1 MDDRPTHSTGAQSR
15 PELAERAIGIFDSGV
30 GGLTVAK
37 EIYHALPNESTVYL
51 GDTARV
57 PYGTRSKETVVRF
70 ATQDAR
76 FLVEREV
83 KAIVIACNTA
93 SALAKDELERL
104 IDLPLF
110 NVIVPAVLEAYK
122 VTRNGRI
129 GVIGTAGTIGS
140 GTHERLLKTLDKE
153 LKVVAIACPLL
164 VPLVE
169 DGRLKGPLIESVIAE
184 YLRPM
189 REAGIDTLILGCTHY
204 PLLKDIIVDYLYE
217 QVKLIDPGEAVA
229 KEVAQELGKRGLATG
244 RKRAER
250 GFFVTDDSESFR
262 KTAEQFLGEPIENL
276 ARVDLP

>member
-1 MDDRPTHSTGAQSR
+1 MDDRP
-15 PELAERAIGIFDSGV
+15 IGIFDSGV

-37 EIYHALPNESTVYL
+37 EIYQALPDESTVYL

-83 KAIVIACNTA
+83 KAIIIACNTA
-93 SALAKDELERL
+93 SALAKDELKRL

-110 NVIVPAVLEAYK
+110 NVIEPAVLEAYK

-140 GTHERLLKTLDKE
+140 GAHERLLKTIDRKIT
-153 LKVVAIACPLL
+153 VTAIACPLL

-169 DGRLKGPLIESVIAE
+169 DGRWEGPLIELVIAE
-184 YLRPM
+184 YLKPM

-204 PLLKDIIVDYLYE
+204 PLLKDVIVDYLYE
-217 QVKLIDPGEAVA
+217 QVKIVDPGAAVA
-229 KEVAQELGKRGLATG
+229 KEVAQELEKRGLATEG
-244 RKRAER
+244 KRAKHE
-250 GFFVTDDSESFR
+250 FFVTDDSESFR
-262 KTAEQFLGEPIENL
+262 KIAEQFLGEPIEKLQKVNL
-276 ARVDLP
+276 GS